1 MKKVVLALI
10 AAGLAQGATAGF
22 VDQSSSNPFAD
33 NPQMRVIGAERFENL
48 PGFARDVPL
57 HEALSQIVP
66 RNYTVRSRGLESIQA
81 SIVSWQ
87 GGRAWNR
94 VLKDVLDQVPELQVE
109 IDTAS
114 KIVTFSPRTTGTTM
128 AATSTQPNGDAATA
142 MPVAAPDPQ
151 WQVTHADNTVRRVLE
166 RWSAQ
171 AGWQLVWELPV
182 DYPIEAEAS
191 ITSQFEVAVET
202 LTKSLQSADVPPKA
216 IIYRGNRV
224 LRVVARGTE

>member
-1 MKKVVLALI
+1 MKKLVLALI
-10 AAGLAQGATAGF
+10 AAGLAQGAFAGF

-33 NPQMRVIGAERFENL
+33 NPQMRVIGAERFEDL

-66 RNYTVRSRGLESIQA
+66 RSYTVRSRGLESIQA
-81 SIVSWQ
+81 TVVSWQ
-87 GGRAWNR
+87 GGKGWNV
-94 VLKDVLDQVPELQVE
+94 VLRDVLDQVPALQVE

-114 KIVTFSPRTTGTTM
+114 KIVTFGIRAQ
-128 AATSTQPNGDAATA
+128 AAPQTLVATDAPAGA
-142 MPVAAPDPQ
+142 VASPVAIPDPQ
-151 WQVTHADNTVRRVLE
+151 WLVTRNDMTVRGVLE

-171 AGWQLVWELPV
+171 AGWQLVWELSV

-191 ITSQFEVAVET
+191 ITSQFELAVET
-202 LTKSLQSADVPPKA
+202 LTKSLQGAEVPPKA